1 MIIMV
6 AYIID
11 TYNKY
16 QDNAD
21 VIANFK
27 LRDQPY
33 CVRRIELNYNWG
45 TPLPDWAE
53 KEWRRDYQEQHYYE
67 TAEEALEYVR
77 TLKKLYV

>member
-1 MIIMV
+1 MITMV

-53 KEWRRDYQEQHYYE
+53 KE
-67 TAEEALEYVR
+67 
-77 TLKKLYV
+77 

>member
-1 MIIMV
+1 MI

-27 LRDQPY
+27 LRDQLY
-33 CVRRIELNYNWG
+33 CVRRIKLNYNWG
-45 TPLPDWAE
+45 TPLPD
-53 KEWRRDYQEQHYYE
+53 
-67 TAEEALEYVR
+67 
-77 TLKKLYV
+77 